1 MMSATSLITLIK
13 SQNPDQIAVDIETD
27 GLSKEAEIFS
37 IAVAFIVDG
46 KMQSYAIK
54 TDRFA
59 FEYDSGNEENIRS
72 LIEFLVANRGL
83 ERITIFHNFQFDLP
97 ILLRR
102 IKGSCYVPKLK
113 DLMHI
118 HDTQVLSRTL
128 WNNKFVSHLDENSD
142 SCHSLKFLSRS
153 LLKRNVTTFE
163 DAMNGGS
170 IRNAEIARVLKYN
183 CDDAEN
189 TLLLFHYLKQQSDPK
204 EWMYYNEIELPFNH
218 CVFQM
223 NLRGLPFRFELAKNL
238 SDFIFT
244 RISTIKADLFWK
256 IGKSFN
262 TNSQREVA
270 SAIFRNPRLLTK
282 DGNRLSPLFITEKS
296 QIKIDIDT
304 LLVLIRRGLE
314 PDTELAIR
322 TLIEVF
328 ELEHSYKVLDQL
340 RNHARKQPDGTHRI
354 FPNISVDAKTG
365 RVRTGAPNVLAIP
378 KSILQETS
386 FNEDWSQSLP
396 KSLRNLI
403 GFESNSNQQFCSID
417 ISGLDL
423 GVIASG
429 LSKTHP
435 DSFWLTCFRKYGV
448 NDSIALDTHMAIL
461 SKVDPE
467 KYKSVIRPIVHQSEL
482 ITDKDHLFQISKKD
496 SNGNFHLVETEA
508 NKTYSISESKIERQA
523 IKSMKETREP
533 MKTLNLAIP
542 YNLGA
547 NQLALKLTQATGK
560 LVGEYEAKEKLEKYH
575 QTFPEIRVYQDRL
588 ASNVYHL
595 GYSETFFGRRIYADC
610 FDVFNKGGSDIN
622 VDFIIKI
629 KGAFWLVTAQEWKKD
644 SNLYFN
650 SLKSQSEI
658 GPMTFEKITQAIL
671 LPSDIFS
678 AKKSMSFSK
687 LKRKSENRLED
698 QHKFEKDFFDL
709 TFIIDSYKDSLGSF
723 STEWDEL
730 RDLIVTTNG
739 FRIPESAIQLYRIN
753 STTFQ
758 AKFFQVYKPIEKVVR
773 PFFATFCQSE
783 ATIVAKICAVD
794 IANKLENE
802 NLESYLGLF
811 IHDQFDLI
819 CKSNEAEKISEIL
832 DSAIQRPKN
841 FDGNKYPVIFSGEF
855 KNKGNCFS

>member
-1 MMSATSLITLIK
+1 MKSPTDLIALLQ
-13 SQNPDQIAVDIETD
+13 SQNPDQISVDIETD
-27 GLSKEAEIFS
+27 GLSKEAEVFS
-37 IAVAFIVDG
+37 VGVAFIIDG
-46 KMQSYAIK
+46 KMHSYATK

-59 FEYDSGNEENIRS
+59 SEYDSGTEPNIRS
-72 LIEFLVANRGL
+72 LVELLVTNRGPGK
-83 ERITIFHNFQFDLP
+83 ITIFHNFQFDLP

-102 IKGSCYVPKLK
+102 IAGAGYAPKLS

-128 WNNKFVSHLDENSD
+128 WNNKFVSHLDANSD
-142 SCHSLKFLSRS
+142 SCHSLKYLSRS
-153 LLKRNVTTFE
+153 LLERNATTFKE
-163 DAMNGGS
+163 VIDGAS
-170 IRNAEIARVLKYN
+170 IRNAETPKVLKYN

-189 TLLLFHYLKQQSDPK
+189 TLLLFHLLKKQSGPK
-204 EWMYYNEIELPFNH
+204 EWMYYNKIEMPFNH

-223 NLRGLPFRFELAKNL
+223 NLRGLPFRFDLAKNL
-238 SDFIFT
+238 SNFIFS
-244 RISTIKADLFWK
+244 RISSIKTDLFLK

-282 DGNRLSPLFITEKS
+282 DGNRLSPLFITENS

-304 LLVLIRRGLE
+304 LLILVRRGLE
-314 PDTELAIR
+314 PNTELAIR

-328 ELEHSYKVLDQL
+328 ELEHSYNVLDQL

-378 KSILQETS
+378 KAILQETS
-386 FNEDWSQSLP
+386 FNENWPQSLP

-403 GFESNSNQQFCSID
+403 GFEPNSKQQFYSID

-429 LSKTHP
+429 VSRTHP
-435 DSFWLTCFRKYGV
+435 NSFWLTCFRKFGA
-448 NDSIALDTHMAIL
+448 NNSIALDTHMAIL

-467 KYKSVIRPIVHQSEL
+467 KYKPAIYPIIQQSEL
-482 ITDKDHLFQISKKD
+482 IADKNRLFQISKKD
-496 SNGNFHLVETEA
+496 SNGNIHLVETEI
-508 NKTYSISESKIERQA
+508 NKTFTISESKLDRQA
-523 IKSMKETREP
+523 LKNLKEIREP

-547 NQLALKLTQATGK
+547 NQLALKLTQATGRF
-560 LVGEYEAKEKLEKYH
+560 VGEYEAKEILEKYH
-575 QTFPEIRVYQDRL
+575 QTFPEIRVFQDRL
-588 ASNVYHL
+588 ASDVYHL
-595 GYSETFFGRRIYADC
+595 GYAETFFGRRIYADC
-610 FDVFNKGGSDIN
+610 FDIFNKGGSDIN
-622 VDFIIKI
+622 VDFIFKL
-629 KGAFWLVTAQEWKKD
+629 KDTFWLIAAKSWKKD
-644 SNLYFN
+644 SNLHFK
-650 SLKSQSEI
+650 SLKSKSEI
-658 GPMTFEKITQAIL
+658 GPMTFERITQAIL

-678 AKKSMSFSK
+678 VKKSMSFSK
-687 LKRKSENRLED
+687 LKRKSEYRLED

-709 TFIIDSYKDSLGSF
+709 TFLIDSYKDSLGSF
-723 STEWDEL
+723 STEWDEVK
-730 RDLIVTTNG
+730 DLFVTTDG
-739 FRIPESAIQLYRIN
+739 LRIPESGIQLYRIKGNN
-753 STTFQ
+753 SHT
-758 AKFFQVYKPIEKVVR
+758 KFFQVYKPIEKVVR

-794 IANKLENE
+794 IVKKIENS

-819 CKSNEAEKISEIL
+819 CKSSEAEKIKDIL
-832 DSAIQRPKN
+832 DGAIQHPKIFN
-841 FDGNKYPVIFSGEF
+841 GNEYPVIFSGEF
-855 KNKGNCFS
+855 KNKGSCFS

>member
-1 MMSATSLITLIK
+1 MMSATNLITLIQ

-37 IAVAFIVDG
+37 VAVALIADG
-46 KMQSYAIK
+46 NLQSYATK

-59 FEYDSGNEENIRS
+59 SDYDYENEPNIKS
-72 LIEFLVANRGL
+72 LIELLVANRGSGK
-83 ERITIFHNFQFDLP
+83 ITIFHNFQFDLP

-102 IKGSCYVPKLK
+102 IKGSGYVPKLN
-113 DLMHI
+113 DLIHI

-128 WNNKFVSHLDENSD
+128 WNNKFVSHLDENSA

-163 DAMNGGS
+163 DAIDGAC
-170 IRNAEIARVLKYN
+170 IRSAETFKVLKYN

-189 TLLLFHYLKQQSDPK
+189 ALLLFHYLKQKSDPK
-204 EWMYYNEIELPFNH
+204 EWVYYNEIELPFNH

-223 NLRGLPFRFELAKNL
+223 NLRGLPFRFELAKNV
-238 SDFIFT
+238 SDFIFS
-244 RISTIKADLFWK
+244 RISSIKTDLFLK

-270 SAIFRNPRLLTK
+270 SAIFRNPRLKTR
-282 DGNRLSPLFITEKS
+282 DGNTLSPLFITEKS

-304 LLVLIRRGLE
+304 LLILVRRGLE
-314 PDTELAIR
+314 PNTELAIR

-340 RNHARKQPDGTHRI
+340 RNHARKQPDGTHRM
-354 FPNISVDAKTG
+354 FPNLSVDAKTG

-386 FNEDWSQSLP
+386 FNQDWPQSLP

-403 GFESNSNQQFCSID
+403 GFEPNSNQQFCSID

-429 LSKTHP
+429 LSKTYP
-435 DSFWLTCFRKYGV
+435 NSFWLTCFRKYGV
-448 NDSIALDTHMAIL
+448 KDSIALDTHMAIL

-467 KYKSVIRPIVHQSEL
+467 KYKSVTHPIVHQSEL
-482 ITDKDHLFQISKKD
+482 ITDKDRLFQISKKD
-496 SNGNFHLVETEA
+496 SNGNFHLIETEA
-508 NKTYSISESKIERQA
+508 NKTYSINESKIDRQA
-523 IKSMKETREP
+523 LKVMKEIREP

-560 LVGEYEAKEKLEKYH
+560 LVGEYEAKEKLEEYH
-575 QTFPEIRVYQDRL
+575 QTFPEIRVFQDRL
-588 ASNVYHL
+588 ASDVYHL

-629 KGAFWLVTAQEWKKD
+629 KGAYWLIAAQGWNKD

-650 SLKSQSEI
+650 SLKSKSEI
-658 GPMTFEKITQAIL
+658 GPMTFERITQAIL

-678 AKKSMSFSK
+678 AKNSMSFSK
-687 LKRKSENRLED
+687 LNRKSEHRLED

-709 TFIIDSYKDSLGSF
+709 TFIIDSYKESLGSF
-723 STEWDEL
+723 STEWDEV
-730 RDLIVTTNG
+730 RDLFVTTDG
-739 FRIPESAIQLYRIN
+739 FRIPESGVQLYRIKG
-753 STTFQ
+753 TRHQ
-758 AKFFQVYKPIEKVVR
+758 VKFFQVYKPIEKVVR

-794 IANKLENE
+794 IIKKLESATFD
-802 NLESYLGLF
+802 SYLGLF

-819 CKSNEAEKISEIL
+819 CKSNEAEKIKDIL
-832 DSAIQRPKN
+832 DEAIQHPKTFN
-841 FDGNKYPVIFSGEF
+841 GNEYPVIFSGEF